1 MRRNTEFHFTKLKE
15 WAGEKIYVRETETIF
30 CAKFRVNRHVVQK
43 VRKGRG
49 AGHYILVKKA
59 EEGR

>member
-15 WAGEKIYVRETETIF
+15 WTREKIYVRETETIF
-30 CAKFRVNRHVVQK
+30 YAKFRVNRHVVQK

-49 AGHYILVKKA
+49 AAHYILVKKA
-59 EEGR
+59 EERR

>member
-1 MRRNTEFHFTKLKE
+1 MRRNTEFHFTKLK
-15 WAGEKIYVRETETIF
+15 WWFGKKIHVCETETKF
-30 CAKFRVNRHVVQK
+30 YAKFRVNRHVVQK

-49 AGHYILVKKA
+49 ADHYILVKKA